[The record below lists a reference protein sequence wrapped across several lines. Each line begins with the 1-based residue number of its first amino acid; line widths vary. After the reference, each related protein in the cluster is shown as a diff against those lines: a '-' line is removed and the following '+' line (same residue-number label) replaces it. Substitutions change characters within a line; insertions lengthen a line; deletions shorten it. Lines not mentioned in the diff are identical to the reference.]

1 MICSHLQKIN
11 KRKMKIKSIKNTSTC
26 CPSQWEGITE
36 SNEVI
41 YIRYRWG
48 RLAIQLSEPNGTI
61 TDAVN
66 TGRVLYNKQIGA
78 IYAGVITLEA
88 VLEIMKKE
96 LIISE
101 V

>member
-1 MICSHLQKIN
+1 
-11 KRKMKIKSIKNTSTC
+11 MKIKSIKNTGTC

-36 SNEVI
+36 SNEVF

-48 RLAIQLSEPNGTI
+48 RLAIQLSEQNGTI

-66 TGRVLYNKQIGA
+66 AGRVLYNKKIGEG
-78 IYAGVITLEA
+78 YDGVITLED
-88 VLEIMKKE
+88 VMEIMKKE
-96 LIISE
+96 LIISD

>member
-1 MICSHLQKIN
+1 
-11 KRKMKIKSIKNTSTC
+11 MKIKSIKNTSTC

-36 SNEVI
+36 SNETF

-48 RLAIQLSEPNGTI
+48 RLAIQLSEPDGTLK
-61 TDAVN
+61 DAIN
-66 TGRVLYNKQIGA
+66 SGRILYQKQIGDEF
-78 IYAGVITLEA
+78 AGVIHIEE

-96 LIISE
+96 CIISD

>member
-1 MICSHLQKIN
+1 MFGMSDQQEGE
-11 KRKMKIKSIKNTSTC
+11 KMKIKSIKNTSTR

-36 SNEVI
+36 NNETF
-41 YIRYRWG
+41 YILYRWG
-48 RLAIQLSEPNGTI
+48 RLTLQLSEPNGTI

-66 TGRVLYNKQIGA
+66 TGRVLYNKQIGP
-78 IYAGVITLEA
+78 IYDGVITLEE
-88 VLEIMKKE
+88 VMEIMKKE